1 MNTTKTHDVRNG
13 GVMSSAATSGGVT
26 PGAGTSGDGG
36 TTGGSTARFASRPA
50 RLKIHYGRTALALL
64 GVLALLTLVIGGGL
78 KLLGLASGLVPAAGA
93 VIFVASLAL
102 LRSLA
107 VRDRKRKV
115 EAAFRAAMGSSS
127 APARST
133 GSAPAAGQP
142 AAGQPAVGRAA
153 VAVFNSADFDAA
165 DAAKQN
171 QEAAA
176 RKPLTAVE
184 LRRAALE
191 VAARGAADAQVA
203 HTRTV
208 AEPELWEPVEL
219 PKPAYVQAPRA
230 DRPAPAPLELPIAP
244 KSAAKTSIKATEA
257 AAATSTASAGTAPVS
272 ASPTATS
279 TPGTSPEGASTESTV
294 AAVVPDKTK
303 PMHGLSNLDDVLQR
317 RRA

>member
-13 GVMSSAATSGGVT
+13 GVTSTAVTSAAVTSIGVRS
-26 PGAGTSGDGG
+26 GAGTQDDGG
-36 TTGGSTARFASRPA
+36 KTGGSTARLASRPA
-50 RLKIHYGRTALALL
+50 RLKIRYGRTALALL
-64 GVLALLTLVIGGGL
+64 GMLALLTLVIGGGL
-78 KLLGLASGLVPAAGA
+78 ALLGLASGLIPAAA
-93 VIFVASLAL
+93 AIIFVASLAL

-127 APARST
+127 APVRGT
-133 GSAPAAGQP
+133 GAGSAPVRGTAPAAGRP
-142 AAGQPAVGRAA
+142 VVGRAA

-165 DAAKQN
+165 DAAKQS
-171 QEAAA
+171 QEATA
-176 RKPLTAVE
+176 RIPLTATE

-191 VAARGAADAQVA
+191 VAARGAADAEVA

-208 AEPELWEPVEL
+208 AEPEPWQPVEV

-230 DRPAPAPLELPIAP
+230 DRPAPAPLELPAAP
-244 KSAAKTSIKATEA
+244 KAAAKASIKVTEA
-257 AAATSTASAGTAPVS
+257 AAAASTVSAGTVQVS
-272 ASPTATS
+272 ASPSVTS
-279 TPGTSPEGASTESTV
+279 TEGTV

-303 PMHGLSNLDDVLQR
+303 PVHGLSNLDDVLQR